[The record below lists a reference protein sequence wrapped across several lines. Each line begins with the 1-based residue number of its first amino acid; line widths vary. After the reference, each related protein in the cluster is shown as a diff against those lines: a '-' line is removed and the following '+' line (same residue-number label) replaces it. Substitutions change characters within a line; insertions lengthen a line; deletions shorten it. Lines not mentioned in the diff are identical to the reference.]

1 MFAFFTTL
9 YASIFIAIG
18 VAAVV
23 GHVVL
28 IDLLLRPPSI
38 QMLQI
43 PAVELGRTAQR
54 PPSVRIV
61 QAPAEFSHA
70 VR

>member
-23 GHVVL
+23 GHVML
-28 IDLLLRPPSI
+28 IDLLLRPPSV
-38 QMLQI
+38 QI
-43 PAVELGRTAQR
+43 VQAPAVELGR
-54 PPSVRIV
+54 
-61 QAPAEFSHA
+61 A

>member
-1 MFAFFTTL
+1 MFALVSTV

-28 IDLLLRPPSI
+28 IDLLMRPAAAKI
-38 QMLQI
+38 
-43 PAVELGRTAQR
+43 A
-54 PPSVRIV
+54 
-61 QAPAEFSHA
+61 QAPAAELSRV